1 MFKKSL
7 ESNISYSKKQQF
19 SVDPMSYPVKDYMT
33 KEIHTVDSE
42 ASALETAKIMAEK
55 RDAYLI
61 VLRKAQPAGIVT
73 EGDLLRKV
81 MAIERDPSGVKISE
95 IMSAPLITINPDE
108 AVNVTIQ
115 IMVDKDI
122 RRMPVV
128 RDSIIY
134 GVITMRDLV
143 RHLNDY
149 NERVVKDIFR
159 SMSLFHM

>member
-1 MFKKSL
+1 
-7 ESNISYSKKQQF
+7 
-19 SVDPMSYPVKDYMT
+19 MSYPVKDYMT
-33 KEIHTVDSE
+33 KEIPTVDSE
-42 ASALETAKIMAEK
+42 ASALETAKIMAEN
-55 RDAYLI
+55 RDDYLI

-81 MAIERDPSGVKISE
+81 MALQRDPSKVKISE
-95 IMSAPLITINPDE
+95 IMSAPLITINPDD
-108 AVNVTIQ
+108 AVNVAIQ

-143 RHLNDY
+143 RHFNDY
-149 NERVVKDIFR
+149 NERIVKDIFR
-159 SMSLFHM
+159 SMSLFHA